1 MGLAYSGAR
10 FCLDGLVWAVSG
22 WKVEGRGHVPRSGG
36 LIVAS
41 NHVSFF
47 DPPLIGTACV
57 RELHYLAK
65 EELFRSRVL
74 GPVIRFFNTIPI
86 RRGMA
91 DLTGLTRAMDVL
103 KAGHALIVFPEG
115 SRMRDGKLHPAR
127 PGVGMMAVNTDARI
141 VPCFISGSDRPNQW
155 LLRRGTLR
163 VSFGPARGWREF
175 AGEVADEPPGRA
187 LYQSVADGVM
197 REIARL
203 KEQQLNPA
211 SRGTA

>member
-1 MGLAYSGAR
+1 MALAYSLAR
-10 FCLDGLVWAVSG
+10 FCLEGLVGAVTG
-22 WKVEGRGHVPRSGG
+22 WKLEGRGHVPRTGG

-41 NHVSFF
+41 NHISFF

-65 EELFRSRVL
+65 EELFRSPVL
-74 GPVIRFFNTIPI
+74 GPLIRRFNAIPI

-91 DLTGLTRAMDVL
+91 DLSGLTRAMDVL
-103 KAGHALIVFPEG
+103 KAGRALIVFPEG
-115 SRMRDGKLHPAR
+115 SRMRDGQLHPAR
-127 PGVGMMAVNTDARI
+127 PGVGMMAVNTEATI

-163 VSFGPARGWREF
+163 LSFGPARSWRDF
-175 AGEVADEPPGRA
+175 AGEAANEPPGRA

-197 REIARL
+197 RDIAKL
-203 KEQQLNPA
+203 KEQQPNPA